1 MNASKYVSARQGKS
15 RKSSL
20 RTRRRSAAKSTST
33 GSFNA
38 SSCLF
43 SSWLESLG
51 ATVGGMVAETKI
63 SPVIVGDI
71 HSFLSKDAISLAVGS
86 IAHWM
91 IGESDHRSEFKS

>member
-1 MNASKYVSARQGKS
+1 
-15 RKSSL
+15 
-20 RTRRRSAAKSTST
+20 
-33 GSFNA
+33 
-38 SSCLF
+38 
-43 SSWLESLG
+43 
-51 ATVGGMVAETKI
+51 VGGMVAETKI